1 MRKLMILAVIGAVSL
16 TACGD
21 SSSSSTPVEPDPTA
35 DVITVGTITRIGSVV
50 SNGVEFSTSAAA
62 VTLDDQPGQ
71 PAELRVGQV
80 VAING
85 NVNLQDGKASART
98 IKFLDEVEGPI
109 ASISALQNSF
119 MVLGRTIVFDE
130 LSVFD
135 AAEADTIAVG
145 NMVQVSG
152 YWQSR
157 NRIRATH
164 VERIANAWTVG
175 MPMEIKGEV
184 NGLNEGL
191 QRFTIGSQPCDYSA
205 AMLELGNATLAN
217 GLYVEVTS
225 TEALENG
232 ILKLDRIQARDRDQD
247 QDRDRD
253 HLCIDG
259 CEFDLEGYVTEFVSA
274 SEFTVDGAPVTTTG
288 STIYVNGTVE
298 SLAVDVKVAI
308 RGVLDETG
316 VLVADRI
323 VIRLPS
329 VLEIRAD
336 IEALDIDTASVTV
349 LGIDVTTNDWTLFR
363 DDSDAD
369 IYEFWLDDLAIGD
382 RVEIRAYLE
391 DSTVV
396 ATRLERDNP
405 SGEVTLK
412 APVESID
419 RPSLT
424 LLGVTASATEE
435 TVFQGADFQVID
447 ADTFFETVALGSLVK
462 AQGTYD
468 GTSILA
474 DKLFLRVCQDACL

>member
-85 NVNLQDGKASART
+85 NVNLQDGTASART

-232 ILKLDRIQARDRDQD
+232 ILKLDRIRARDRDR
-247 QDRDRD
+247 DRDRD
-253 HLCIDG
+253 HLCASG
-259 CEFDLEGYVTEFVSA
+259 CEFDLEGYITEFVSA
-274 SEFTVDGAPVTTTG
+274 SEFTVDGAAVTTTS
-288 STIYVNGTVE
+288 STI
-298 SLAVDVKVAI
+298 
-308 RGVLDETG
+308 
-316 VLVADRI
+316 
-323 VIRLPS
+323 
-329 VLEIRAD
+329 
-336 IEALDIDTASVTV
+336 
-349 LGIDVTTNDWTLFR
+349 
-363 DDSDAD
+363 
-369 IYEFWLDDLAIGD
+369 
-382 RVEIRAYLE
+382 
-391 DSTVV
+391 
-396 ATRLERDNP
+396 
-405 SGEVTLK
+405 
-412 APVESID
+412 
-419 RPSLT
+419 
-424 LLGVTASATEE
+424 
-435 TVFQGADFQVID
+435 
-447 ADTFFETVALGSLVK
+447 
-462 AQGTYD
+462 
-468 GTSILA
+468 
-474 DKLFLRVCQDACL
+474 

>member
-1 MRKLMILAVIGAVSL
+1 MRKPMILAVIGALSL

-21 SSSSSTPVEPDPTA
+21 SSSSSTPVEPDPAA
-35 DVITVGTITRIGSVV
+35 DLIAVGTITRIGSVV
-50 SNGVEFSTSAAA
+50 SNGVEFNTSAAS
-62 VTLDDQPGQ
+62 VTLDDQPGH

-85 NVNLQDGKASART
+85 SVNLPDGTASART
-98 IKFLDEVEGPI
+98 INFLDEVEGPI
-109 ASISALQNSF
+109 ASINALQNSF

-152 YWQSR
+152 HWQSQ
-157 NRIRATH
+157 NRLRATH

-184 NGLNEGL
+184 SGLNEGL
-191 QRFTIGSQPCDYSA
+191 QRFDIGPQPCDYSA

-232 ILKLDRIQARDRDQD
+232 ILKLDRIQARDRDQE
-247 QDRDRD
+247 RDRD
-253 HLCIDG
+253 HLCGSG
-259 CEFDLEGYVTEFVSA
+259 CEFDLEGYITEFVSA
-274 SEFTVDGAPVTTTG
+274 SEFTVDGAPVTTT
-288 STIYVNGTVE
+288 STTIYVNGTAD

-308 RGVLDETG
+308 RGVLDEAG

-329 VLEIRAD
+329 VLEVRAD
-336 IEALDIDTASVTV
+336 IEAIDIDTASVTV

-369 IYEFWLDDLAIGD
+369 IYEFWLDDLATGD

-391 DSTVV
+391 DDIIV
-396 ATRLERDNP
+396 ATRLERDNA
-405 SGEVTLK
+405 SSSVTLK

-419 RPSLT
+419 RPGLT
-424 LLGVTASATEE
+424 LLGVAVSATAE
-435 TVFQGADFQVID
+435 TVFQDADLQVID
-447 ADTFFETVALGSLVK
+447 VDTFFETLAIGSLVK
-462 AQGTYD
+462 AEGTYD